1 MPSANIRKYGSLNA
15 GNGRFY
21 GYTSYGDNFQDS
33 ATQNTREL
41 YRLERQK
48 LKERQAFHTRGS
60 LSPSKKLPFIGK

>member
-48 LKERQAFHTRGS
+48 LKER
-60 LSPSKKLPFIGK
+60 